1 MEYGLR
7 WNYLPKKFDVKL
19 IVEGD
24 EWVIR
29 DVPADDYES
38 AVRAVLTVLGLE
50 EADVE
55 VKMVYDGEKR
65 VNGVTIKLHYV
76 VKWPSEVLKFYREIR
91 AWNPD
96 VEN

>member
-1 MEYGLR
+1 M
-7 WNYLPKKFDVKL
+7 PKRFDVKL

-24 EWVIR
+24 EWIIR

-65 VNGVTIKLHYV
+65 VNGETIRLHYTI
-76 VKWPSEVLKFYREIR
+76 KWPSEVLKFYREIR
-91 AWNPD
+91 IRNTD